1 MVALSLPIIGFGVI
15 YSHILIAVGT
25 LVTILGVFG
34 WSMEP
39 SVTTKDDYEP
49 PAPTGDAL
57 KELTA

>member
-15 YSHILIAVGT
+15 YSHILIAVGV
-25 LVTILGVFG
+25 LVTILGLFG

-39 SVTTKDDYEP
+39 SVAPKDDYEP
-49 PAPTGDAL
+49 PAPSDDAI